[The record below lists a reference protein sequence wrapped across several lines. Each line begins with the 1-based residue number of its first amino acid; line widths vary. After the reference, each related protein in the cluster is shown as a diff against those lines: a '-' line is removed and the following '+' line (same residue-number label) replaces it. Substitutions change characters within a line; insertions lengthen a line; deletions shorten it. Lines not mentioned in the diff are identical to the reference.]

1 MNNSFAGIESD
12 GVRSLM
18 LAVFEDGIR
27 TYCRGSGR
35 DRQEAERWVWGADQR
50 SPFSF
55 NVLCEVFG
63 LEPAAARSALRRMQ
77 PTSER
82 VRPNAGFGRKTL
94 SLLRPQGSKSPR
106 IWCGSAAMDAVS
118 SRVA

>member
-1 MNNSFAGIESD
+1 
-12 GVRSLM
+12 M

-27 TYCRGSGR
+27 TYCRGTGR
-35 DRQEAERWVWGADQR
+35 DRQEAERWVWDPDRR

-55 NVLCEVFG
+55 NVICEVFG
-63 LEPAAARSALRRMQ
+63 LEPNAARSALRRLQ

-82 VRPNAGFGRKTL
+82 VRPNAGPGRKTL
-94 SLLRPQGSKSPR
+94 SLARRRVAKAPR
-106 IWCGSAAMDAVS
+106 IWCGSDTMGDVS